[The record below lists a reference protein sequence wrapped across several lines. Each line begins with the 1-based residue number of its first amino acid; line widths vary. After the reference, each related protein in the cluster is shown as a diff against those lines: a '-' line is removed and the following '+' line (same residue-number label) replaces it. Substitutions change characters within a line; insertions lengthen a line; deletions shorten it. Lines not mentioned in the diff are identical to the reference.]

1 MNDPS
6 EYFSRHPGR
15 YAISVAAPV
24 AVGGFAAV
32 RARRAPSAAKRC
44 LFGILAVLM
53 AAELI
58 ALIAARPR
66 SID

>member
-24 AVGGFAAV
+24 AVGSFAAV
-32 RARRAPSAAKRC
+32 RARRAPTPAKRC

-58 ALIAARPR
+58 ALIASRPR
-66 SID
+66 AID

>member
-15 YAISVAAPV
+15 YAISVAAPI
-24 AVGGFAAV
+24 ALGGFAAV
-32 RARRAPSAAKRC
+32 LARRAPTAAKRC

-58 ALIAARPR
+58 GLIAVRPR
-66 SID
+66 PID